1 MPWQKRT
8 RRALIGIS
16 LLSTLATA
24 WIVVAIV
31 RLSDK
36 GDERAKTISALAG
49 QVSDLRT
56 QVKSLGA
63 VPVAPEPSPALSR
76 GEPGPVGPKGD
87 TGPVGPAG
95 PQGEPGKDGA
105 QGTKGD
111 KGDTGP
117 VGPQGPQGEAG
128 PAGPR
133 GPAGADGAPGPPGPQ
148 GEAGPAGPQGPQGA
162 AGPPGAVGPQGPPP
176 SSCTP
181 SDLTDLSRPWTCS

>member
-1 MPWQKRT
+1 MHWRKGT
-8 RRALIGIS
+8 RRALIGVS

-24 WIVVAIV
+24 WIVYAIV
-31 RLSDK
+31 HLSQRT
-36 GDERAKTISALAG
+36 DERSKTIRDLAG
-49 QVSDLRT
+49 QVSDLRV
-56 QVKSLGA
+56 QVLDLGA
-63 VPVAPEPSPALSR
+63 TPVAPEPSPAVQK

-87 TGPVGPAG
+87 TGPQG

-117 VGPQGPQGEAG
+117 VGPQGPAGEPG

-148 GEAGPAGPQGPQGA
+148 GEAGAAGPQGPQGA
-162 AGPPGAVGPQGPPP
+162 AGPPGPVGPAGPPV
-176 SSCTP
+176 SSCVLPEVLTP
-181 SDLTDLSRPWTCS
+181 GATVACS